1 MGTLWPLAAPF
12 SAHLE
17 VVCGPLVVLLEL
29 DLHVLGLDE
38 LHVGLVVH
46 LLQGSEVLQQLLA
59 VLFVLIR
66 DQFLLV
72 QLNSESDKYSSYMM
86 HIFLCLSPLCVCCCG
101 VQFSLNPVQVPLA
114 PAKII

>member
-1 MGTLWPLAAPF
+1 MGTLLPPAAPF

-46 LLQGSEVLQQLLA
+46 LLQRRELLQHLLA
-59 VLFVLIR
+59 VLLLLRR
-66 DQFLLV
+66 DQLLSV
-72 QLNSESDKYSSYMM
+72 QLQ
-86 HIFLCLSPLCVCCCG
+86 C
-101 VQFSLNPVQVPLA
+101 
-114 PAKII
+114 